1 MQKDRAK
8 SQDSNETEIFCA
20 TCGLLVSEKLALKHM
35 EKCYNKVNNSKKR
48 HFKSIHF
55 KNFIQSDFD
64 YIFPQLF

>member
-35 EKCYNKVNNSKKR
+35 EKCYNKVNNILKVNAKTYTINR
-48 HFKSIHF
+48 
-55 KNFIQSDFD
+55 FD
-64 YIFPQLF
+64 PVSL

>member
-35 EKCYNKVNNSKKR
+35 EKCYNKVNNSKKTSL
-48 HFKSIHF
+48 SI
-55 KNFIQSDFD
+55 N
-64 YIFPQLF
+64 